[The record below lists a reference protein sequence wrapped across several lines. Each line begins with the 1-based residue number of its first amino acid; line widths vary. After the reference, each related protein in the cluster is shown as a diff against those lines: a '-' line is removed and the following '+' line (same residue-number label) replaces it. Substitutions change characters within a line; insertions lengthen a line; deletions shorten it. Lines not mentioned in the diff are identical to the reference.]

1 MELSR
6 ESIERADFPRVSDG
20 LDPEAVAA
28 HLRAVAE
35 AVEKLSPPGAA
46 TATTSSGERVRAIVD
61 AAERS
66 AAELEASARADAER
80 IRADARIDLERL
92 RRLVAEIGNRADAVA
107 EGARGACRRAV
118 RPAEGAAG
126 RRRSRGA
133 AARAGRAQGGA
144 SEAPRPKSEAPRLIA
159 LNMVLDGAS
168 REQVA
173 QYLDENFDLEDPGEL
188 LDEVWDGAAA
198 GRLAAGKTRS

>member
-1 MELSR
+1 MELNR

-46 TATTSSGERVRAIVD
+46 TATSSSGERVRAIVD

-80 IRADARIDLERL
+80 IRADARNDLERL

-107 EGARGACRRAV
+107 EGLEEPAAEPPRPKAQPQPPEPQV
-118 RPAEGAAG
+118 EPAEP
-126 RRRSRGA
+126 
-133 AARAGRAQGGA
+133 QGGA

-188 LDEVWDGAAA
+188 LDEVWSYA
-198 GRLAAGKTRS
+198 GG

>member
-46 TATTSSGERVRAIVD
+46 TATSSSGERVRAIVD

-80 IRADARIDLERL
+80 IRADARTDLERL

-107 EGARGACRRAV
+107 EGLEE
-118 RPAEGAAG
+118 PAAEPPAAGEPPG
-126 RRRSRGA
+126 RRRSRSRRSRSRSRPSR
-133 AARAGRAQGGA
+133 RAGRARPRARRARLRA
-144 SEAPRPKSEAPRLIA
+144 S
-159 LNMVLDGAS
+159 S
-168 REQVA
+168 R
-173 QYLDENFDLEDPGEL
+173 
-188 LDEVWDGAAA
+188 
-198 GRLAAGKTRS
+198 

>member
-46 TATTSSGERVRAIVD
+46 TATSSSGERVRAIVD

-80 IRADARIDLERL
+80 IRAGARTDLERL

-107 EGARGACRRAV
+107 EGLEEPAAEPVAAAGGEPARPKAQPQPPEPQPE
-118 RPAEGAAG
+118 PAEP
-126 RRRSRGA
+126 
-133 AARAGRAQGGA
+133 QDGA

-188 LDEVWDGAAA
+188 LDEVWSSA
-198 GRLAAGKTRS
+198 GG

>member
-6 ESIERADFPRVSDG
+6 ESIERGDFPRVSDG

-46 TATTSSGERVRAIVD
+46 TATSSSGERVRAIVD

-80 IRADARIDLERL
+80 IRAGARTDLERL

-107 EGARGACRRAV
+107 EGLEEPAAEPVAAAGAEPPRPKAQPEPQV
-118 RPAEGAAG
+118 EPAEP
-126 RRRSRGA
+126 
-133 AARAGRAQGGA
+133 QGGA

-188 LDEVWDGAAA
+188 LDEVWSSVG
-198 GRLAAGKTRS
+198 G